1 MMGRQIRPILEAHI
15 VRIERRLILLK
26 QRGEEAAQQGDN
38 ARHFVTSLQVA
49 SVLMPCFCAYVS
61 AAAMDKVAARL

>member
-1 MMGRQIRPILEAHI
+1 MMGRQISPILQAHAVRIQWRPIP
-15 VRIERRLILLK
+15 LK

-38 ARHFVTSLQVA
+38 ARHFVTSFQVA
-49 SVLMPCFCAYVS
+49 SVLMPCFCAYAS